1 MATTT
6 ATHENEGKRGGGTG
20 QEGGGP
26 VHCAKIGR
34 EGGAK
39 VALQREE
46 RKGVTKGATG
56 RRGRGRMEGRWARR
70 EGRGRDRDRTDKR
83 GKCVAVKKEAK
94 ELRHPI
100 SPFCTCRAA
109 NCVCAVADGWSCT

>member
-20 QEGGGP
+20 QEEGGP

-34 EGGAK
+34 GSVPSDIIMGGA
-39 VALQREE
+39 Q
-46 RKGVTKGATG
+46 G
-56 RRGRGRMEGRWARR
+56 RRGGGRMEGRRVR
-70 EGRGRDRDRTDKR
+70 SQKGGTRGKTGRDRDRTDKR

-94 ELRHPI
+94 ELRHPN
-100 SPFCTCRAA
+100 SPFCTCRAVS
-109 NCVCAVADGWSCT
+109 CVCAVADGWSCT